1 MAEVNGELGNSK
13 GGHVKK
19 SAIKLL
25 AEYFNQGDGERP
37 LREFAAEVKALS
49 KDEKRELALGV
60 CEITGDT
67 LEE

>member
-1 MAEVNGELGNSK
+1 M
-13 GGHVKK
+13 KK
-19 SAIKLL
+19 SAIKIL

-37 LREFAAEVKALS
+37 LREFAAEVRALS